1 MKNVLFCVVM
11 GLLLIGCSQ
20 NDEIIRQNSENIV
33 SKAVT
38 ASGYHLS
45 SYSVGLMTPSGSEI
59 VRILDPNGNTAWVHW
74 STDAFLTDAS
84 VASSGYGPS
93 ITISA
98 EGDHPS
104 GSVNVWVNGKNIG
117 PVLVHK
123 KSTGGGSGRD
133 TTDMG
138 SVSGGDLQ

>member
-20 NDEIIRQNSENIV
+20 NDEIIRQNPENVV

-38 ASGYHLS
+38 ASGYRLS
-45 SYSVGLMTPSGSEI
+45 SYSVGLTTPSGSDF
-59 VRILDPNGNTAWVHW
+59 VRILDSNGNSAWVHW
-74 STDAFLTDAS
+74 STDADLTDAT
-84 VASSGYGPS
+84 VESSGFGPS

-98 EGDHPS
+98 KGDHPY

-123 KSTGGGSGRD
+123 KSTGGGGGRD
-133 TTDMG
+133 TTLLD
-138 SVSGGDLQ
+138 SVSGVDLQ